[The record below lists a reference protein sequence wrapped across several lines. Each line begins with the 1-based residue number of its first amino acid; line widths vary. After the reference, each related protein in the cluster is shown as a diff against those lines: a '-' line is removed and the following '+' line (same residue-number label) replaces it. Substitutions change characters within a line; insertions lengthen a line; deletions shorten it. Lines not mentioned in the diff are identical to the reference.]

1 MVLRGPHP
9 ALMGGPAML
18 QPLDAPPGRDDLR
31 GLPIL
36 QDLPDEVLDWLAA
49 NAEHLSFQPEDRFV
63 AQGSEAREMF
73 ILLEGEA
80 RIFFREG
87 SHVALWASY
96 LRGAVTGLLPFSR
109 MTHYSGVVVGMTA
122 GRLLRLSR
130 DRFPELLSLSPELGQ
145 RLVALLSDRVRDA
158 TRIEQQRDKMM
169 ALGRLSAGLAHELNN
184 PAASV
189 SRNAAELLERL
200 ALMPGLVV
208 AVAGCGAGPA
218 ALEAVEALRLEV
230 AERPRSGA
238 LSPVRRSEL
247 EDQLSDWL
255 EERGV
260 AEPWMPAET
269 LASAGFRLE
278 DMERMARSVPT
289 AALPA
294 MIQWLEGGVASQR
307 ILEDISEAA
316 GRITHLVS
324 SVKSYSHMDRAPDP
338 EPVDVRRGLEQTL
351 VMLGHALRERKVR
364 LVQDFEEELPEIQG
378 FAGELNQVWTN
389 LIDNALDAMGPGGTL
404 TLRACSTPEGVMV
417 QVEDDGP
424 GIPPEVLPRI
434 FEPFFTTKEMG
445 EGTGL
450 GLDIVQ
456 RIIRRQ
462 HRGDIRVESRR
473 GSTVFTVLLPL
484 EGAIHAL
491 PSDGEEEMDAPA

>member
-1 MVLRGPHP
+1 
-9 ALMGGPAML
+9 ML
-18 QPLDAPPGRDDLR
+18 QPLDAPPARDDLR

-36 QDLPDEVLDWLAA
+36 QDLPDAVLDWLRSH
-49 NAEHLSFQPEDRFV
+49 AEHLSFQPEDRF
-63 AQGSEAREMF
+63 ADEGAEAREMF

-87 SHVALWASY
+87 NHVALWASY

-109 MTHYSGVVVGMTA
+109 MTHYSGVIVGMTA
-122 GRLLRLSR
+122 GRVLRLSR
-130 DRFPELLSLSPELGQ
+130 DRFPEMLALSPDLGQ
-145 RLVALLSDRVRDA
+145 RLVGLLSDRVRDA

-189 SRNAAELLERL
+189 SRNAGELLERL
-200 ALMPGLVV
+200 SRMPGLVV
-208 AVAGCGAGPA
+208 AVAGCGAGPE
-218 ALEAVEALRLEV
+218 ALEAVEALRVDV
-230 AERPRSGA
+230 AQRPRSGA

-260 AEPWMPAET
+260 PEPWMPAET
-269 LASAGFRLE
+269 FVEAGFRVE
-278 DMERMARSVPT
+278 DMDRMARSVPPP
-289 AALPA
+289 ALPA
-294 MIQWLEGGVASQR
+294 LVQWLEGGIASRR
-307 ILEDISEAA
+307 ILEDIGEAA

-338 EPVDVRRGLEQTL
+338 EPVDVRKGLEQTL
-351 VMLGHALRERKVR
+351 VMLGHALREKKVR
-364 LVQDFEEELPEIQG
+364 LVQDFEEDLPEVQG

-389 LIDNALDAMGPGGTL
+389 LIDNALDAMRPGGTL
-404 TLRACSTPEGVMV
+404 TLRVCSMEGGVMV
-417 QVEDDGP
+417 HVEDDGA

-434 FEPFFTTKEMG
+434 FEPFFTTKAMD

-456 RIIRRQ
+456 RIVRRQ
-462 HRGDIRVESRR
+462 HRGDIRVESRP

-491 PSDGEEEMDAPA
+491 PANGSEELDAPSRDPVDA